1 MDEDQIDPR
10 QYGRRA
16 RVQHEEDANDS
27 KMLFF
32 GSRVRVRLMEY
43 LVEQETADPVP
54 LVGMP
59 ADIPVVERQLTRSMT
74 KATPEDMQRL
84 EKDSDDEQEIPEL
97 VKDSDDDEELL
108 KASPARRDE
117 G

>member
-1 MDEDQIDPR
+1 MED
-10 QYGRRA
+10 
-16 RVQHEEDANDS
+16 
-27 KMLFF
+27 
-32 GSRVRVRLMEY
+32 

-108 KASPARRDE
+108 KASPDKEEQPDGMKGKVAFGPALPCRTDMMRWAM
-117 G
+117 GT